1 VLWPKRCTEG
11 VDRNY
16 QPASPCRQQRLGL
29 RAAEWPSSV
38 LYVGRSTLSRARAR
52 PVSRQSRRRPA
63 TDRPTR
69 TCRRLGLRTPVGLL
83 ASDICW
89 WRAGELCGRLH
100 RLRDLGDVFYYRLL
114 LAVSERDC
122 MRELASLVSRDLR
135 PKTRTPMLSVLRG
148 SVGAGVFD
156 DNA

>member
-29 RAAEWPSSV
+29 RAAVFFTSAEA
-38 LYVGRSTLSRARAR
+38 LSPARAR
-52 PVSRQSRRRPA
+52 GRYARQSRRRPA

-100 RLRDLGDVFYYRLL
+100 RLRDRGDVYYYRLL